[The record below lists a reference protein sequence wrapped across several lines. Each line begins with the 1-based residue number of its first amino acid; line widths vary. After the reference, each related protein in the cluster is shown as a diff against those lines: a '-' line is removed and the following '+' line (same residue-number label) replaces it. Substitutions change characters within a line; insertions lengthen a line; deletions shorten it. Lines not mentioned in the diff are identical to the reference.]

1 MRPRAAPLRGP
12 QGGTSLAC
20 RNEHRDRQG
29 NRLTLRRLR
38 QDQVSSDKDKLL
50 GLLTMDTIQR
60 RLVDI
65 VRGGKDIQIVVNPD
79 DRLNRVTLRV
89 RGRRVASD
97 FARALERHFKIQEQ

>member
-1 MRPRAAPLRGP
+1 
-12 QGGTSLAC
+12 
-20 RNEHRDRQG
+20 
-29 NRLTLRRLR
+29 
-38 QDQVSSDKDKLL
+38 
-50 GLLTMDTIQR
+50 MDTIQR